1 MDPLQILIKKGAI
14 DRNALPE
21 IEVELQKPGATLEGV
36 LQKNGVALK
45 DILAAR
51 GEYYGIPTREI
62 GEGAVS
68 FDILRYVPEES
79 ARHYRFAPI
88 GIAEGALEIGVTD
101 PENLEARDALSFIS
115 AKIGMPYKVFLI
127 SDSDFEKLLG
137 QYKGL
142 SGEVGKALTELETE
156 ITVDTKKGEKT
167 RGKKRLSLEETEIT
181 ETEAQAI
188 TEDAPV
194 TKIVATVLR
203 HAAEQRASDI
213 HVEPLVDQTRVR
225 FRIDGVL
232 ITNITLPPK
241 VHSSVVA
248 RIKVLSNMRLDEKR
262 KPQDGRFS
270 ARVGGGKVDF
280 RVSTFPTYYGEKVV
294 MRILGQ
300 QTKDWRLDGLG
311 LSQRNLEMVRSAIKK
326 PYGLVLISGPTGSG
340 KSTTLYTL
348 LNEVDRDKQNVL
360 SLEDP
365 VEYTIAGVSQS
376 QVRPEIGYSFANG
389 LRTTL
394 RQDPNIIMVGE
405 IRDSETAN
413 LAVQAALTGH
423 LVLSTIHT
431 NNAIGIVPR
440 LLDMG
445 VEPYLIPP
453 VLVLGMAQRLVKTL
467 CPGGGKKVKVDE
479 SMREL
484 LKTQFADLPKEF
496 QKEVPPL
503 DEVYRL
509 EPTPECPAGT
519 RGRVAVMEMFEMSP
533 ELEKAILRRAPE
545 DELVAIVRKNGM
557 FTMKEDAII
566 KSARG
571 EVPFEEVN
579 TLGGEFELP
588 EISQAPKEAPAPV
601 ALSED
606 GSETTLPPKVAE
618 APKEITI

>member
-1 MDPLQILIKKGAI
+1 MNLLTVLADAGVIPKERIPELESELKKDGA
-14 DRNALPE
+14 APE
-21 IEVELQKPGATLEGV
+21 AV
-36 LQKNGVALK
+36 LQRAGVALA
-45 DILAAR
+45 DILKTK
-51 GEYYGIPTREI
+51 GDYYGIPTREV
-62 GEGAVS
+62 GEKSVP
-68 FDILRYVPEES
+68 FDILGLVPEES
-79 ARHYRFAPI
+79 ARHYSLVPLGEAD
-88 GIAEGALEIGVTD
+88 GVLEVGVTD
-101 PENLEARDALSFIS
+101 PDNLEARDALTFIS
-115 AKIGMPYKVFLI
+115 AKIGMPYKLFLI
-127 SDSDFEKLLG
+127 TETDFERLLS

-142 SGEVGKALTELETE
+142 SGEVGKALNELETE
-156 ITVDTKKGEKT
+156 ITVETSKNPEK
-167 RGKKRLSLEETEIT
+167 RAVPMEDNDIT
-181 ETEAQAI
+181 DTEASAV
-188 TEDAPV
+188 TADAPV

-213 HVEPLVDQTRVR
+213 HIEPMSDQTRVR
-225 FRIDGVL
+225 FRVDGVL
-232 ITNITLPPK
+232 LTNITLPPK

-294 MRILGQ
+294 MRILGN
-300 QTKDWRLDGLG
+300 QTKDWKIDGVGLSERNLG
-311 LSQRNLEMVRSAIKK
+311 LIRAAIKK

-348 LNEVDRDKQNVL
+348 LNEVDRDRQNVL

-431 NNAIGIVPR
+431 NNAIGIIPR

-453 VLVLGMAQRLVKTL
+453 VLILGVAQRLVRTL
-467 CPGGGKKVKVDE
+467 YPGGGKKVKVE
-479 SMREL
+479 GSMKEIIT
-484 LKTQFADLPKEF
+484 KEFADLPDKY
-496 QKEVPPL
+496 QKDLP
-503 DEVYRL
+503 DFSEVYRV
-509 EPTPECPAGT
+509 EPTPEYPSGT
-519 RGRVAVMEMFEMSP
+519 EGRVACFEVFDMTP
-533 ELEKAILRRAPE
+533 ELERAILARKSE
-545 DELVAIVRKNGM
+545 EELKAIVRSTGM
-557 FTMKEDAII
+557 LTMKEDAII
-566 KSARG
+566 KSAQG
-571 EVPFEEVN
+571 QVPFEEVN
-579 TLGGEFELP
+579 TLGGEFELDAVPVPDSTP
-588 EISQAPKEAPAPV
+588 ETITEEGEVEAGPQADAPV
-601 ALSED
+601 
-606 GSETTLPPKVAE
+606 
-618 APKEITI
+618 KEVEV